1 MQIWYTAPPRAGGA
15 HGEGGGVHELG
26 IVFHIIKS
34 VEDIAAEARIG
45 RVSAVTL
52 ELGEVSGII
61 PHYLEDCWRWACERH
76 EVMRGCELVIEE
88 IPARTYC
95 EACGATYETVAHGRT
110 CPVCGSER
118 TYLVQGDEA
127 LIKEIATPDEGPG
140 DGERPRADLSAP
152 GGAPGTSA

>member
-61 PHYLEDCWRWACERH
+61 PHYLEDCWRWGVR
-76 EVMRGCELVIEE
+76 
-88 IPARTYC
+88 
-95 EACGATYETVAHGRT
+95 EA
-110 CPVCGSER
+110 
-118 TYLVQGDEA
+118 
-127 LIKEIATPDEGPG
+127 
-140 DGERPRADLSAP
+140 
-152 GGAPGTSA
+152 